1 MLPIEWG
8 ISLRVNAGERMK
20 SMNWMTTTAASAA
33 VACLVGL
40 ILAGHAQAQETK
52 EKVMVD
58 DVERTY
64 LLRLPRGYDPTHK
77 YPVVILLHGMN
88 QDTDDMERLT
98 RFNELADKNLIIA
111 VYPRALRGRWNIGVT
126 PPARQPMMRPGG
138 GRGGHRGGYGG
149 GGGGGGYPGGGYPGG
164 GGGGYP
170 GGGQSGGQGRD
181 EEAKKPAPADDVEF
195 MNQMLDQMATKASID
210 SARIYATGLSEG
222 GFMAMRVGCALADR
236 VAAVAPVGAA
246 MPKTMIC
253 LPSRPVPIVMING
266 TSDPVVPHG
275 GGTEHNLQLPVIS
288 VDDTAKAWAKI
299 DRCNEKPAQSKL
311 PAHEKGGMETKVETY
326 DGCQQGAQ
334 VISYS
339 IKGAGNTWPGG
350 EQYQVEKE
358 VGKTSQDLDANET
371 IWNFLVTKKLAAQSA
386 ADSAH

>member
-1 MLPIEWG
+1 
-8 ISLRVNAGERMK
+8 MK